1 MPRATTAAR
10 NDPRQY
16 DRLAGEWWK
25 PRGSFAALHW
35 LADSRASL
43 IPPPPRPGMTLV
55 DIGCGGGLLASH
67 FHAYRHVGV
76 DLSAPSLRV
85 AASHGVLPLRADAVA
100 LPLRDQVA
108 DVVVAGELFEHVSDL
123 PEVIAEISRILRPTG
138 ILVFDT
144 INRTLWSRLS
154 LVVVGERVPGGP
166 PPRIHDPSL
175 FVRPSRLANLL
186 GGHGFRVRV
195 RGLRPSV
202 RDYVTFVL
210 GRRESVRMLPTRSLA
225 SVYQGVGRKAS

>member
-1 MPRATTAAR
+1 MLRAKRTAR
-10 NDPRQY
+10 NDPMQY

-35 LADSRASL
+35 LADCRAGLS
-43 IPPPPRPGMTLV
+43 PAPPRRGMTLL
-55 DIGCGGGLLASH
+55 DIGCGGGLLTTH
-67 FHAYRHVGV
+67 IHAYRHVGV

-85 AASHGVLPLRADAVA
+85 AASHGLVPLRADAMA
-100 LPLRDQVA
+100 LPLRDHVA

-123 PEVIAEISRILRPTG
+123 PQVIAEIARVLRPEG
-138 ILVFDT
+138 VLVFDT
-144 INRTLWSRLS
+144 INHTLWSRLS

-166 PPRIHDPSL
+166 PPGIHDPSL
-175 FVRPSRLANLL
+175 FVPPSRLADLL
-186 GGHGFRVRV
+186 GGHGFRVQV

-202 RDYVTFVL
+202 RDYVAFLL
-210 GRRESVRMLPTRSLA
+210 GRRRSVRMLPTRSLA

>member
-1 MPRATTAAR
+1 MPQAKITAR
-10 NDPRQY
+10 NDARQY
-16 DRLAGEWWK
+16 DRLVGEWWK

-35 LADSRASL
+35 LAHCRARL
-43 IPPPPRPGMTLV
+43 IPAPPRRGMTLV
-55 DIGCGGGLLASH
+55 DIGCGGGLLATH
-67 FHAYRHVGV
+67 LQAYRHVGV

-85 AASHGVLPLRADAVA
+85 AASHGVVPLRADAVA
-100 LPLRDQVA
+100 LPLRDHVA

-123 PEVIAEISRILRPTG
+123 PQVIAEIARVLHPEG
-138 ILVFDT
+138 VLVFDT
-144 INRTLWSRLS
+144 INQTVWSRLS

-166 PPRIHDPSL
+166 PRRIHDPSL
-175 FVRPSRLANLL
+175 FVRPSRLADLL
-186 GGHGFRVRV
+186 GRHGFRVRV

-202 RDYVTFVL
+202 RDYVAFLL